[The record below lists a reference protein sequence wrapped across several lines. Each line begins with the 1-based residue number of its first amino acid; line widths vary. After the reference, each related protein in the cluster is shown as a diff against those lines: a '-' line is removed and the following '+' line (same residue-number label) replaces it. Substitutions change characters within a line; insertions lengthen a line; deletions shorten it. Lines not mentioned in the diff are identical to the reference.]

1 VVIVEDVVTTGAST
15 IKAIER
21 ARAEGLNPIGA
32 FTLVDRDEGG
42 REAIEQ
48 TKVPVRSL
56 FKRGDFP

>member
-1 VVIVEDVVTTGAST
+1 VVTTGAST